1 MQVSRRALSL
11 GARASWLKIKCVKRG
26 VFLIIGFI
34 PPPVAIATLH
44 LARRAGKALAYGRD
58 GFTQKSARELRQ
70 VLEALATDRSPVQG
84 APLRPKSTWV
94 RPGLS
99 PAIEY
104 TAVTRE
110 GLRRHV
116 HRYRCSRRCPL
127 LAPGHEHQVRSHGD
141 T

>member
-1 MQVSRRALSL
+1 VQVSRRALSL

-34 PPPVAIATLH
+34 PAPGAIATLH

-94 RPGLS
+94 RPGS
-99 PAIEY
+99 RPRSNTPPSRARACGG
-104 TAVTRE
+104 TPPSR
-110 GLRRHV
+110 GCRHG
-116 HRYRCSRRCPL
+116 RPGPESRPTFL
-127 LAPGHEHQVRSHGD
+127 
-141 T
+141 